1 MRRRLRSQSRKP
13 LFCRNR
19 QSASATLC
27 VWLLSSAVLA
37 EPSGPVAPFSIPS
50 QLSGYVQVDYVHSAE
65 SRDQLNDANQL
76 QGAVLG
82 AQGQL
87 SGSTGQ
93 SSDANALVLNQNRF
107 LLRRARLRAAD
118 QFAYKTLALDYVL
131 QVDANSI
138 AGLALSLRDA
148 EAGLVWSPGGFGAKN
163 EALGAEGYQP
173 LRVRLGAGLFRS
185 PFGYDVYEQSHAAR
199 LFAEPSLLANAF
211 FPGDYDFGAR
221 LQVDYGDVFLVA
233 AVQNGE
239 PIGARPFAARDP
251 NSAKDLFLRAGGA
264 SQLFSALRVDG
275 GVSFMRGTG
284 FHPGTPPTKDTL
296 VWRDFNEDG
305 IAQPFEIQVI
315 RGASA
320 TASENFERW
329 AVGADL
335 RANVTFPF
343 GKLTLFGEG
352 ATGVNIDRGIRPA
365 DPIVSGA
372 PQRAIT
378 VHGGFVQELGQLFMV
393 GARVDHYDARIDA
406 TDRQGGQLV
415 RANRPFTYYSFAGA
429 LRLFESSE
437 RRGRGRLMVEYQRRR
452 DKLARDESGRPAD
465 LDDDRLTLRMQV
477 AF

>member
-1 MRRRLRSQSRKP
+1 MAGSV
-13 LFCRNR
+13 
-19 QSASATLC
+19 A
-27 VWLLSSAVLA
+27 LA
-37 EPSGPVAPFSIPS
+37 EPATLASTAAPPSTQATPAEPEASSFIPT
-50 QLSGYVQVDYVHSAE
+50 QLSGYVQTDYVQSAE

-76 QGAVLG
+76 QGAVLNN
-82 AQGQL
+82 QGQL

-93 SSDANALVLNQNRF
+93 SSDANALVLNQDRF
-107 LLRRARLRAAD
+107 LLRRARVRATD
-118 QFAYKTLALDYVL
+118 QFVRKTLALDYVL

-148 EAGLVWSPGGFGAKN
+148 EAGFLWSPGGFGKKH
-163 EALGAEGYQP
+163 EALGVEGYQP

-185 PFGYDVYEQSHAAR
+185 PFGHDVYEQTHNAR

-221 LQVDYGDVFLVA
+221 LQVDYGDVFVVA
-233 AVQNGE
+233 AIQNGE
-239 PIGARPFAARDP
+239 PIGARSFAARDP
-251 NSAKDLFLRAGGA
+251 NSAKDLFLRAGGS
-264 SQLFSALRVDG
+264 SQVFRGLRFDG

-320 TASENFERW
+320 TESQNFERW
-329 AVGADL
+329 AVGADV
-335 RANVTFPF
+335 RAHVALPF

-372 PQRAIT
+372 PQRGIT
-378 VHGGFVQELGQLFMV
+378 IHGGFLQEFGQLFTV
-393 GARVDHYDARIDA
+393 GARVDHYDARLDA
-406 TDRQGGQLV
+406 TDQQGGELV
-415 RANRPFTYYSFAGA
+415 RANRPFTYYSLAGA
-429 LRLFESSE
+429 LRLFESDA

-452 DKLARDESGRPAD
+452 DKLARDETGRPAD
-465 LDDDRLTLRMQV
+465 LSDDRLTVRMQV
-477 AF
+477 EF